1 AAFGG
6 ALSTAPAPDGRSL
19 GGFLAH
25 RLVCAVRLVC
35 RDGDATL
42 AAAYGARDAA
52 LVRDHAPDLVY
63 EPGER
68 ELPVDYRRCRARACS
83 YAPNDPDLD
92 AHRSGLGAV
101 APRTR
106 GWFTEGG
113 GPTWSTGSTTPTRT
127 PRCSGRTRS
136 GAWCAGIRW

>member
-1 AAFGG
+1 MGSQNGQASVEWMAAVLLVLAAFGG

-83 YAPNDPDLD
+83 Y
-92 AHRSGLGAV
+92 
-101 APRTR
+101 T
-106 GWFTEGG
+106 
-113 GPTWSTGSTTPTRT
+113 
-127 PRCSGRTRS
+127 
-136 GAWCAGIRW
+136 